1 MIITIDGLDGVGK
14 STLAK
19 KLADTLNYRYIDKP
33 LYELFGVSGDDNYLY
48 DQIYHLQ
55 DLVYNK
61 TESNALKSWFT
72 GMSLLYIKEVLK
84 NENIIIDRGL
94 LSAYAFNG
102 DESSDI
108 VFETL
113 IKLGVWFDMS
123 IVLYASNEERLKR
136 MKKRNEN
143 DPDLQLEKITSL
155 RYDKIM
161 SFLEQHDL
169 SHIIIDTDDK
179 TPDTI
184 LEIVLSELDK
194 QKASKL
200 SRQKKD

>member
-48 DQIYHLQ
+48 NQIYHLQ

-61 TESNALKSWFT
+61 TDSNALKSWFT

-136 MKKRNEN
+136 MKKRNAN

-169 SHIIIDTDDK
+169 PHILIDTNDK

-184 LEIVLSELDK
+184 LEIVLSELTK
-194 QKASKL
+194 QKSIKL

>member
-19 KLADTLNYRYIDKP
+19 KLADALNYRYIDKP

-136 MKKRNEN
+136 MKKRNAN

-169 SHIIIDTDDK
+169 QHIIIDTDDK

>member
-136 MKKRNEN
+136 MKKRNAN

>member
-19 KLADTLNYRYIDKP
+19 KLADSLNYRYIDKP